1 MAKLQNTL
9 QAPVTVHGTQQY
21 DLAPGQVVEVDD
33 KTDWQGHPY
42 VKCGALELT
51 RSKPKSAPAAKD
63 QGQQTADGQA
73 DGDGQAEGESG
84 SSEPPAPEP
93 SKASNKASAKK

>member
-33 KTDWQGHPY
+33 KTDWKGNPY
-42 VKCGALELT
+42 VKCGALVLNPGARASDEE
-51 RSKPKSAPAAKD
+51 PKK
-63 QGQQTADGQA
+63 G
-73 DGDGQAEGESG
+73 
-84 SSEPPAPEP
+84 
-93 SKASNKASAKK
+93 KK